1 MTSYFTK
8 WSLPPCRKSRVL
20 ANGPSLPFGDV
31 VYGCPL
37 SYYERTLV
45 VIIYSNV
52 SLQVKQGKRNIFR
65 LASSTIYVTFEGLSI
80 LCHVF
85 FVFIA
90 VRRQQK

>member
-1 MTSYFTK
+1 MALF
-8 WSLPPCRKSRVL
+8 
-20 ANGPSLPFGDV
+20 FE
-31 VYGCPL
+31 L

-45 VIIYSNV
+45 LIIYSNV
-52 SLQVKQGKRNIFR
+52 SLQIKQGKTNIFR

-85 FVFIA
+85 FFVFIA